1 MSSNASS
8 TIASILALIAYIG
21 VSFSL
26 TTFIVLFYFH
36 CPLVVY
42 SLLVKHF
49 SIICFSSC
57 GFSPAFVS
65 VEGCALFFQVR
76 LLFFFYIEFEFGL
89 KLCFSIFL
97 SMYCRF
103 VYFLACCG
111 FAFFLKRLLVPLRF
125 RPWVCLGSCITCP
138 TSILHESV

>member
-1 MSSNASS
+1 M
-8 TIASILALIAYIG
+8 IASILALIAYIG

-26 TTFIVLFYFH
+26 TTFLVLFYFH
-36 CPLVVY
+36 CPLVVSP
-42 SLLVKHF
+42 SLVMHL
-49 SIICFSSC
+49 SIIYFSSC
-57 GFSPAFVS
+57 GSSSAFVS
-65 VEGCALFFQVR
+65 IEGCALFFQVR

-111 FAFFLKRLLVPLRF
+111 FAFFLKRLLIPLRF
-125 RPWVCLGSCITCP
+125 RPWVCLGNCITCP